1 MNYWHIQL
9 HPSDSST
16 VDRKRALDIIQNHQ
30 IIGMGDSW
38 DNDRGQP
45 EKFKN
50 EVAIGDL
57 VLVRSEGSPL
67 ALVSIA
73 EECLPNNEASVW
85 FSISRKI
92 NIIAIDEKGHIKN
105 EYKNLTNKNWT
116 EGIYAPTT
124 FESANNWQF
133 LKYWYGKVTREKLM
147 ENIKLS
153 DKRIEESQILCGN
166 NSKMNT
172 QRQIAMIFR
181 KQLMDYKRN
190 GLPIVKK

>member
-85 FSISRKI
+85 FSISR
-92 NIIAIDEKGHIKN
+92 
-105 EYKNLTNKNWT
+105 
-116 EGIYAPTT
+116 
-124 FESANNWQF
+124 
-133 LKYWYGKVTREKLM
+133 
-147 ENIKLS
+147 
-153 DKRIEESQILCGN
+153 
-166 NSKMNT
+166 
-172 QRQIAMIFR
+172 
-181 KQLMDYKRN
+181 
-190 GLPIVKK
+190 